1 MARAQIGRNGWP
13 VMVALCHKIY
23 ANGRLGR
30 ASSDEIARRTGL
42 TYTQI
47 SRGMREL
54 RDKGII
60 APVIRK
66 TKEGYRRPDRS
77 AYGHVAQYCITRD
90 LWAAIIYGPF
100 MHEAYECGMV
110 PKHYDEDIETIAPW
124 EEAGRSIMNP
134 NPEFLEP
141 LASRQILACIGYH
154 FRADHFC
161 DGSLEEDSLPNG
173 SLLQLIKAYRCKA
186 LEEIAGYDD
195 ATISKALLRAF
206 KKMTC

>member
-1 MARAQIGRNGWP
+1 MPVGRGQVGAGRDAFARFAPLTYATIQEELTRAMARAQIGRNGWP

-66 TKEGYRRPDRS
+66 T
-77 AYGHVAQYCITRD
+77 
-90 LWAAIIYGPF
+90 
-100 MHEAYECGMV
+100 
-110 PKHYDEDIETIAPW
+110 
-124 EEAGRSIMNP
+124 
-134 NPEFLEP
+134 
-141 LASRQILACIGYH
+141 
-154 FRADHFC
+154 
-161 DGSLEEDSLPNG
+161 
-173 SLLQLIKAYRCKA
+173 
-186 LEEIAGYDD
+186 
-195 ATISKALLRAF
+195 
-206 KKMTC
+206 